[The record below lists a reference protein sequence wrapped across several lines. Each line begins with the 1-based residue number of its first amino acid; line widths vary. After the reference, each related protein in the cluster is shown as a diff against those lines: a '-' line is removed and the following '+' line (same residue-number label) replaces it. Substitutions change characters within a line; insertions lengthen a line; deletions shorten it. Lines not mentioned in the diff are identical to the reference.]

1 MRVYVKACV
10 LNGEGRMRR
19 LASMKSLTFCF
30 VTFIVVILF
39 FSYNVVPVSAGEPS
53 LVEVFNHLG
62 FTNVAVTAVET
73 FPAGTYTITLYA
85 EFAGYHNENELSY
98 YEVNTTTYNLLFAGP
113 EGGFGYISPPIV
125 KKFTAAKEFG
135 LSMFTPEFHRY
146 FTQNSL
152 NPDGQ
157 IHSKVYRNL
166 DDPKMFLI
174 GFENIYGAGDRDYQD
189 MVFSIRADPLPVGGM
204 EVALPKYV
212 AKTPLTCYTI
222 LLSIFGIA
230 ISLIRRKRES

>member
-1 MRVYVKACV
+1 MRVYVKTSM
-10 LNGEGRMRR
+10 LKGEGRMRR

-30 VTFIVVILF
+30 ITFIAVILF
-39 FSYNVVPVSAGEPS
+39 LSYNVVPVSASEPS
-53 LVEVFNHLG
+53 LIEVFNHLG
-62 FTNVAVTAVET
+62 FTNVAETTVGT

-113 EGGFGYISPPIV
+113 EGGFGYVSPPIV
-125 KKFTAAKEFG
+125 KKFTVAKEFG
-135 LSMFTPEFHRY
+135 LSMFTPELHRY
-146 FTQNSL
+146 FTQNYL

-174 GFENIYGAGDRDYQD
+174 GFENLYGGGDRDYQD
-189 MVFSIRADPLPVGGM
+189 IVFSIRADPLPVGGI
-204 EVALPKYV
+204 EVASPES
-212 AKTPLTCYTI
+212 ATKTRLTCYTI
-222 LLSIFGIA
+222 LLSMFVA
-230 ISLIRRKRES
+230 TISVTRRKREY